1 MEKKEKK
8 LGFIFSKYPEL
19 VGKPKDFG
27 IEQKIKD
34 SFNKKLS
41 DFDYDN
47 LKRLWH
53 YNTFVINIFGTEEG
67 TYISFFDICNF
78 KLFIDNEAFHYYK
91 KEQRAL
97 MDILHRIFF
106 PFKMDF
112 SFNEENDCFYCEI
125 YSLQENIL
133 KYGIESSPLK
143 AINERRI
150 LIDFSRDEILK
161 KLECSIKDGFDKVL
175 QENLAF
181 ERMQT
186 LVISDNIK
194 IGICFAKD
202 VEDVSICIQND
213 KSIYCALPLIYKFLD
228 KEYFIGVFNE
238 IFSPAC
244 AKFVDTGFYDM
255 AIEIFNIKENLK

>member
-1 MEKKEKK
+1 MEKEEKK

-19 VGKPKDFG
+19 LGKPKDFG

-34 SFNKKLS
+34 CFNNKLS
-41 DFDYDN
+41 NLSYYEIKTLWDN
-47 LKRLWH
+47 NW
-53 YNTFVINIFGTEEG
+53 FFINIYGDDDTHLIFTE
-67 TYISFFDICNF
+67 TCF
-78 KLFIDNEAFHYYK
+78 KLCIDNEAFHYYK
-91 KEQRAL
+91 KEKRAL
-97 MDILHRIFF
+97 YDILQRIFS
-106 PFKMDF
+106 PFTVDF
-112 SFNEENDCFYCEI
+112 FFNEENDCFFCKV
-125 YSLQENIL
+125 SNLQESIL

-143 AINERRI
+143 AINERRF
-150 LIDFSRDEILK
+150 LIAFSRDEILK
-161 KLECSIKDGFDKVL
+161 KLEDSIKDGFDKEL
-175 QENLAF
+175 QERLAF

-186 LVISDNIK
+186 LVLSDNIK

-213 KSIYCALPLIYKFLD
+213 KSIYCSLPLIYKFLD
-228 KEYFIGVFNE
+228 KEWFIGIFNE